1 MLVIVCRPDSRPQGM
16 RRERA
21 APDPEDCGLQVMVMV
36 MMVVVVVV
44 MVILVGGGRRRWG
57 GGGGDGQRDG
67 GATSWPCRSVMTSLS
82 QHGHTMVTTSP
93 PRCPLSRVVGPCC
106 CQ

>member
-1 MLVIVCRPDSRPQGM
+1 M